1 MSPLSVS
8 VDLKMQGGIPSFTGT
23 RVPVSSLFD
32 DIEGG
37 YTIDYFLSQFRR
49 VRRDKEIEVLESAK
63 RLMHQALAP
72 VQGEREIPPPCS
84 SSRAKGKSK

>member
-37 YTIDYFLSQFRR
+37 NTIDTFLSQFRR

-72 VQGEREIPPPCS
+72 VKGEREIPPPCS
-84 SSRAKGKSK
+84 S

>member
-37 YTIDYFLSQFRR
+37 NTFDTFLSQFPR
-49 VRRDKEIEVLESAK
+49 VRRDQEIEVLESAR

-72 VQGEREIPPPCS
+72 VQGEREVPPPCS
-84 SSRAKGKSK
+84 S

>member
-8 VDLKMQGGIPSFTGT
+8 VDLKMQGGIPSFTGI
-23 RVPVSSLFD
+23 RVPVSSVFD
-32 DIEGG
+32 HTEGG
-37 YTIDYFLSQFRR
+37 NTIDTFLSQFPR
-49 VRRDKEIEVLESAK
+49 VRRDQEIEVLESAK

-84 SSRAKGKSK
+84 S